1 MMSGGRRTPLE
12 LYVHVPFCIRKC
24 AYCDFV
30 SGPAGAEEMAGYV
43 EALLSEIQA
52 AGRMEKVSGYKV
64 VSVFFGG
71 GTPSILRA
79 SDVERVLKGIR
90 RVFFMEEGAEVTLE
104 ANPGTLTPEKLT
116 AYRRAGINRLS
127 LGLQS
132 SNDRELALLGRIH
145 TFDVFLESYR
155 MVRDAGFSNVNV
167 DLMAALPGQTEES
180 FRKSL
185 EAVAELEPAP
195 PEHVSVYSLIVEEG
209 TPFYAAYHEEAEA
222 RAAGEAD
229 TGLLPSEEAER
240 NMYYMAR
247 SFLKERGYD
256 RYEISNFARAGY
268 ECRHNIG
275 YWTGISYLG
284 FGVAASSYIEG
295 KRFVNCEERK
305 VYTEAMAELEKDRDT
320 EAALRTVRREEEIV
334 TKDRAM
340 EEFMFLGLRMMCGVS
355 EKRFME
361 RFGVSM
367 EEIYGPVLEKME
379 RDGLMERDG
388 IRAAWK
394 LTDAGIDVSNYVL
407 ADFLL

>member
-1 MMSGGRRTPLE
+1 MSGGRRTPLE
-12 LYVHVPFCIRKC
+12 LYVHVPFCVRKC

-30 SGPAGAEEMAGYV
+30 SGPAGPEEMAEYV
-43 EALLSEIQA
+43 KALLAEIQA
-52 AGRMEKVSGYKV
+52 AGRMEKVSGYEV

-71 GTPSILRA
+71 GTPSILET
-79 SDVERVLKGIR
+79 SDIEKILKSIR
-90 RVFFMEEGAEVTLE
+90 RAFFMGEGAEITLE
-104 ANPGTLTPEKLT
+104 ANPGTLTPDKLT

-132 SNDRELALLGRIH
+132 SNDRELSLLGRIH
-145 TFDVFLESYR
+145 SFDMFLESYR

-185 EAVAELEPAP
+185 EAVAELLPVP
-195 PEHVSVYSLIVEEG
+195 PEHISVYSLIIEEG
-209 TPFYAAYHEEAEA
+209 TPFYAAYHEQAEA
-222 RAAGEAD
+222 RAAGESD

-247 SFLKERGYD
+247 SLLKERGYD
-256 RYEISNFARAGY
+256 RYEISNFARLGY

-275 YWTGISYLG
+275 YWTGVSYLG
-284 FGVAASSYIEG
+284 FGISASSYMEG
-295 KRFVNCEERK
+295 KRFINCEDRK
-305 VYTEAMAELEKDRDT
+305 VYTEAMAELEKNRDI
-320 EAALRTVRREEEIV
+320 EPALRTVRREEEIV

-367 EEIYGPVLEKME
+367 REIYGPILEKME
-379 RDGLMERDG
+379 RNGLMEWDG
-388 IRAAWK
+388 IRASWK

>member
-1 MMSGGRRTPLE
+1 MSGVRRTPLE

-30 SGPAGAEEMAGYV
+30 SGPADAEEMAGYV
-43 EALLSEIQA
+43 KALLSEIQA
-52 AGRMEKVSGYKV
+52 AGRMEKVSGYEV

-71 GTPSILRA
+71 GTPSILKA
-79 SDVERVLKGIR
+79 SDVERVLKSIR
-90 RVFFMEEGAEVTLE
+90 MVFFMEEGAEITLE

-132 SNDRELALLGRIH
+132 SDDRELALLGRIH

-167 DLMAALPGQTEES
+167 DLMAALPGQTEVS

-185 EAVAELEPAP
+185 EAVAELEPVP
-195 PEHVSVYSLIVEEG
+195 PEHVSVYSLIIEEG
-209 TPFYAAYHEEAEA
+209 TPFYAAYHEQAEA

-256 RYEISNFARAGY
+256 RYEISNFSRAGY

-275 YWTGISYLG
+275 YWTGVSYLG
-284 FGVAASSYIEG
+284 FGISASSYIEG
-295 KRFVNCEERK
+295 KRFINGEDRK
-305 VYTEAMAELEKDRDT
+305 AYVEAMGELEEKRNSG
-320 EAALRTVRREEEIV
+320 AVLRKVRREEEIV

-355 EKRFME
+355 EKRFAE

-367 EEIYGPVLEKME
+367 EEIYGPVLEKMA
-379 RDGLMERDG
+379 RDGLMVRDG
-388 IRAAWK
+388 IRSAWK
-394 LTDAGIDVSNYVL
+394 LTEAGIDVSNYVL